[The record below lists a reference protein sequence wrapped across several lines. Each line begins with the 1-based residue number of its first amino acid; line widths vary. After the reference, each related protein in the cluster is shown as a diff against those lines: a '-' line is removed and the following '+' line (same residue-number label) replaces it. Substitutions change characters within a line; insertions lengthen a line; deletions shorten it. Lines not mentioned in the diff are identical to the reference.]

1 MNGCELGVL
10 AAFAAL
16 HVAYRLVFATRVAD
30 SREPLASDMNLVM
43 APGVSIIVPAW
54 NDGVVLGRTARALD
68 EAVGSYPGPVQ
79 VILVAGGTDDTYAE
93 AARLAETRGWDV
105 IEQSPRGK
113 NGALNDGLS
122 ASRHGVFVFLDADT
136 EVSHSWLYELVRPIA
151 EGRAAATTG
160 RFRAFRDTPV
170 STVFELEQ
178 EAVQRRPGKATLFGG
193 GSIALDGKALEAIG
207 GRLPEAVLVGVDF
220 DLSERLR
227 GRGLPIE
234 FASGSRVRTEIAQ
247 TWAEYL
253 HGEVRWRR
261 AYLNAQLRHFWRD
274 RSAQRLIGLAYV
286 PLVQTILLA
295 GLVIFPVASDA
306 LSGTPV
312 PGLAV
317 WAIFAF
323 WVLGRHAAVC
333 VEACARSR
341 ETQWIAVLPTYLF
354 AFIVSAVA
362 TCIGLATLRNTNR
375 HFKGRRSITVE
386 G

>member
-1 MNGCELGVL
+1 MTSSGLGIL

-16 HVAYRLVFATRVAD
+16 HVAYRFLLAARVSGSQESSESHED
-30 SREPLASDMNLVM
+30 LIK
-43 APGVSIIVPAW
+43 APEVSIIVPAW
-54 NDGVVLGRTARALD
+54 NDRGVLGRTALALD
-68 EAVGSYPGPVQ
+68 EAVGAYPGPVQ
-79 VILVAGGTDDTYAE
+79 VILVAGGSDGTYAE
-93 AARLAETRGWDV
+93 AALLAEARDWDV

-113 NGALNDGLS
+113 NAALNDGLS
-122 ASRHGVFVFLDADT
+122 AARHRTIVFLDADT
-136 EVSHSWLYELVRPIA
+136 EVSRSWLSELVRPIV

-160 RFRAFRDTPV
+160 RFHAFRETLV
-170 STVFELEQ
+170 AAVFELEQ
-178 EAVQRRPGKATLFGG
+178 EAAQRRPGNTTLFGG

-207 GRLPEAVLVGVDF
+207 GRLPEDILVGVDF

-234 FASGSRVRTEIAQ
+234 FASDSRVRTEVSQ
-247 TWAEYL
+247 TWGEYL

-261 AYLNAQLRHFWRD
+261 AYLNAQLRHFTRD

-286 PLVQTILLA
+286 PFIQAILLT
-295 GLVIFPVASDA
+295 GFVMFPVASVA
-306 LSGTPV
+306 LRGTPV

-341 ETQWIAVLPTYLF
+341 DARWLAVLPTYLF
-354 AFIVSAVA
+354 AFTVSAVA

-375 HFKGRRSITVE
+375 HFKGRRSITVD